1 MSVIWTTTLTINIKQ
16 AINQLSSNNASKKG
30 MLWLMDMY
38 FSPRNPLLQITNML
52 TLTLIFNL
60 NKLSYIPTYQFV
72 NELPIE
78 LPTYNYILE
87 LCRPL
92 YSHAWLTN
100 QSSIPLN
107 INQNLNLNS
116 NSSMFKTEW
125 KEGTYWPVNDLIKS
139 SSTSHNP
146 LFVCLFACL
155 FVYKQ
160 LYPLEVSKQTSRPRK
175 SATGN
180 KSKANR
186 RSTTR
191 SRSPTG
197 QWILSLF
204 RSLFVCLLP

>member
-1 MSVIWTTTLTINIKQ
+1 
-16 AINQLSSNNASKKG
+16 
-30 MLWLMDMY
+30 MDMY

-107 INQNLNLNS
+107 INQNLNPNS

-125 KEGTYWPVNDLIKS
+125 KEGTYWSVNDLIKN
-139 SSTSHNP
+139 SSTSNNP
-146 LFVCLFACL
+146 LFVCLF
-155 FVYKQ
+155 
-160 LYPLEVSKQTSRPRK
+160 
-175 SATGN
+175 
-180 KSKANR
+180 
-186 RSTTR
+186 
-191 SRSPTG
+191 
-197 QWILSLF
+197 
-204 RSLFVCLLP
+204 VCL

>member
-139 SSTSHNP
+139 SSTSNNP
-146 LFVCLFACL
+146 LFVCLFINN
-155 FVYKQ
+155 YI
-160 LYPLEVSKQTSRPRK
+160 P
-175 SATGN
+175 
-180 KSKANR
+180 
-186 RSTTR
+186 
-191 SRSPTG
+191 
-197 QWILSLF
+197 
-204 RSLFVCLLP
+204 